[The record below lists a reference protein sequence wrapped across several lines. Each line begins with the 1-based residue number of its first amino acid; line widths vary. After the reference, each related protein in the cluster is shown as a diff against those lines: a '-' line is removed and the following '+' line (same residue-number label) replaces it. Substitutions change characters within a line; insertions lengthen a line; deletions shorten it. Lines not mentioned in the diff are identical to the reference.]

1 MNCLHILSS
10 EYPPDVGGVADYTG
24 QVADALARAGDE
36 VHVWTTASR
45 ETREASG
52 VHVHPDPGRFRPAD
66 LRRLGARLDA
76 CPSPRRILV
85 QWVPHGFGYR
95 SMNLWFCLWLAKR
108 ARADDRIEL
117 MVHEPFLQ
125 LRPGPLRH
133 VFMALVHRVMTI
145 VLMRSASR
153 VWVAI
158 PAWEPKLRP
167 YALGRAVR
175 IDWLPIPSCIARAGA
190 AETPLREMLTRTA
203 QPIAGHFG
211 SYGRDV
217 SALLEDRLPGILGS
231 DCRPLLL
238 LIGAGSEAFRAAL
251 VDRHPSWAS
260 QIRATGYVPP
270 AALAG
275 HLEACDLFLQPYPDG
290 ITSRR
295 TSAMAC
301 LSVGRAV
308 VTTSG
313 HLTEPLWKESGAVV
327 LQDVANPAGFAE
339 AAVHLLRDR
348 AARARVAESGRRLFD
363 RQFDVAHTVAA
374 LRAA

>member
-10 EYPPDVGGVADYTG
+10 EYPPDVGGVADYTK
-24 QVADALARAGDE
+24 QIADALARAGE
-36 VHVWTTASR
+36 EIHVWTSAAQ
-45 ETREASG
+45 ETSEASA
-52 VHVHPDPGRFRPAD
+52 VHVHPDPGRFRPSD
-66 LRRLGARLDA
+66 LRRLGGRLDQF
-76 CPSPRRILV
+76 PSPRRILV
-85 QWVPHGFGYR
+85 QWVPHGYGYR
-95 SMNLWFCLWLAKR
+95 SMNLWFCLWLAARGR
-108 ARADDRIEL
+108 AGDRIEL
-117 MVHEPFLQ
+117 MVHEPFLAFRQ
-125 LRPGPLRH
+125 GPLRH
-133 VFMALVHRVMTI
+133 ICMALVHRAMTM
-145 VLMRSASR
+145 VLMRAASR
-153 VWVAI
+153 VWVSI
-158 PAWEPKLRP
+158 PAWESKLRP

-175 IDWLPIPSCIARAGA
+175 IDWLPIPSCIARSNVAG
-190 AETPLREMLTRTA
+190 TPIRQKITHAA
-203 QPIAGHFG
+203 QPIVGHFG

-217 SALLEDRLPGILGS
+217 AALLEERLPGILDS
-231 DCRPLLL
+231 DSRPLLV

-251 VDRHPSWAS
+251 VERHPSWAS
-260 QIRATGYVPP
+260 QVHATGYVPP
-270 AALAG
+270 EALAG

-313 HLTEPLWKESGAVV
+313 RLTEPLWRESGAVV
-327 LQDVANPAGFAE
+327 LLDVSNPAGFAE

-348 AARARVAESGRRLFD
+348 AELVRVAESGRRLFD

>member
-10 EYPPDVGGVADYTG
+10 EYPPVVGGVADYTR
-24 QVADALARAGDE
+24 QVADALARAGE
-36 VHVWTTASR
+36 EIHVWCPAAR
-45 ETREASG
+45 EISEASG
-52 VHVHPDPGRFRPAD
+52 VRVHPEPGRFRPSD
-66 LRRLGARLDA
+66 LRRLGARLDEFR
-76 CPSPRRILV
+76 SPRRILV

-108 ARADDRIEL
+108 ARAGDRIEL

-125 LRPGPLRH
+125 LQPGPLRH
-133 VFMALVHRVMTI
+133 VCMALVHRVMTM
-145 VLMRSASR
+145 VLMGAASR

-158 PAWEPKLRP
+158 PAWESKLRP

-175 IDWLPIPSCIARAGA
+175 IDWLPIPACVAQANG
-190 AETPLREMLTRTA
+190 AETSLRQTFTHTA
-203 QPIAGHFG
+203 QPIVGHFG

-217 SALLEDRLPGILGS
+217 AALLEERLPGILGS
-231 DCRPLLL
+231 RIQPLLL

-260 QIRATGYVPP
+260 RVHATGYVPP

-275 HLEACDLFLQPYPDG
+275 HLEACDLFVQPYPDG

-313 HLTEPLWKESGAVV
+313 HLTEPLWKESGAIV
-327 LQDVANPAGFAE
+327 LLDVSNPTGFAE
-339 AAVHLLRDR
+339 AAVRLLDDR
-348 AARARVAESGRRLFD
+348 AERGRIAESGRRLFD
-363 RQFDVAHTVAA
+363 GQFDVAHIVAA